1 MPHQSW
7 DSAIF
12 FFRVHTKNMSF
23 CNLNQILGIIGFLV
37 QKKKVHVHVK
47 ENGYGYIHFKWSFQL

>member
-1 MPHQSW
+1 
-7 DSAIF
+7 
-12 FFRVHTKNMSF
+12 MSF